1 MSTALR
7 DVADNS
13 SMATFKAEVEDYD
26 ASDLVELAGGP
37 DWTPD
42 PTRVAIL
49 VHDMQ
54 PYYLDVLAAQVRSR
68 LLSEVSALLK
78 RAVDLG
84 VPILGSGPRPAT
96 EPAQRGLLGSMWGLG
111 PDPRQAEE
119 TALDELVSPD
129 VVWVKKRSYSAF
141 FATDLAEELR
151 RRGRDQLIVAGVFA
165 TAGVLATSYDA
176 FARDI
181 QCFVGVESTADYTK
195 RQHAAALTLISAL
208 TGRVQPTASL
218 LS

>member
-1 MSTALR
+1 
-7 DVADNS
+7 
-13 SMATFKAEVEDYD
+13 
-26 ASDLVELAGGP
+26 
-37 DWTPD
+37 
-42 PTRVAIL
+42 
-49 VHDMQ
+49 
-54 PYYLDVLAAQVRSR
+54 
-68 LLSEVSALLK
+68 
-78 RAVDLG
+78 
-84 VPILGSGPRPAT
+84 
-96 EPAQRGLLGSMWGLG
+96 MWGLG

-119 TALDELVSPD
+119 TALDELVSPG

-195 RQHAAALTLISAL
+195 HQHAVALTLISAL